1 MQKQLKG
8 KKSLN
13 NTKGEEQT
21 LKAQASKIV
30 TMS

>member
-1 MQKQLKG
+1 MSLNSKLNMQKQLKG

-21 LKAQASKIV
+21 LKA
-30 TMS
+30 